1 MYDRTTDDMKINN
14 YDVDNL
20 TEIDF
25 CDMGSVK
32 SFVVNHVNPNKC
44 GLSVKC
50 VWWVGLQSSLKRVI
64 ITSRWINNDR
74 TILIYDYGFS
84 IFYSK

>member
-32 SFVVNHVNPNKC
+32 NFVVNHVNC
-44 GLSVKC
+44 GKSVS
-50 VWWVGLQSSLKRVI
+50 VGV
-64 ITSRWINNDR
+64 
-74 TILIYDYGFS
+74 GFS
-84 IFYSK
+84 EVSSRRGRSSFAVDGRTNGSFVRRAKTSLLFFF